1 LNNLIINSVEA
12 LLFGS
17 GRPIRL
23 SEIRNI
29 LENAGTKA
37 ELSEIKQAI
46 NDLEERYTNTSL
58 EVQEVASGYRFQI
71 RQEHSSSLSILWN
84 EKSPRMSKA
93 LMETISI
100 IAYKQPVTRGDIE
113 DIRGVSVNTRSIRN
127 LLERNWIKISGYK
140 EVPGRPA
147 LYVTTKD
154 FLDDLNLRSLNDL
167 PDLPELENQ
176 EDDILSKVVNL
187 EPQASQTLLLLIAVL
202 SSVGLESF
210 TCVSSLLQKGHLI

>member
-1 LNNLIINSVEA
+1 MNNLIINSVEA

-17 GRPIRL
+17 GRPMRL

-29 LENAGTKA
+29 LENSGTKA

-46 NDLEERYTNTSL
+46 NDLEERYANTSL
-58 EVQEVASGYRFQI
+58 EVQEVASGYRLQI

-167 PDLPELENQ
+167 PDLPEFENQ
-176 EDDILSKVVNL
+176 EEDILSQVV
-187 EPQASQTLLLLIAVL
+187 
-202 SSVGLESF
+202 
-210 TCVSSLLQKGHLI
+210 

>member
-1 LNNLIINSVEA
+1 
-12 LLFGS
+12 
-17 GRPIRL
+17 
-23 SEIRNI
+23 
-29 LENAGTKA
+29 
-37 ELSEIKQAI
+37 
-46 NDLEERYTNTSL
+46 
-58 EVQEVASGYRFQI
+58 
-71 RQEHSSSLSILWN
+71 
-84 EKSPRMSKA
+84 MSKA

-176 EDDILSKVVNL
+176 EDDILSKVV
-187 EPQASQTLLLLIAVL
+187 
-202 SSVGLESF
+202 
-210 TCVSSLLQKGHLI
+210 